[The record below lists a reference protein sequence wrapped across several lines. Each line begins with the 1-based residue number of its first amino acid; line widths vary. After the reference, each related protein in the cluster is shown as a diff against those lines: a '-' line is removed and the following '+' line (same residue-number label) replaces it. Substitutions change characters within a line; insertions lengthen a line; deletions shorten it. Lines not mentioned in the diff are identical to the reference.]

1 VELDRLINQWT
12 SGLSVDALEERLNS
26 ESVPGIRIFDMADIF
41 QDPHYKERATISKVG
56 DKELGAVAM
65 ASPVP
70 RLSRTP
76 GEIRHTGKR
85 IGEDT
90 FSVLAQVGGFSK
102 EELRLLQKNHIIFAH
117 ENLT

>member
-41 QDPHYKERATISKVG
+41 QDPHYKDRDAISKVR
-56 DKELGAVAM
+56 DEELGAVAM

-90 FSVLAQVGGFSK
+90 LSVLARVGGFSK
-102 EELRLLQKNHIIFAH
+102 EELSSLQANHIIYAH
-117 ENLT
+117 KNLT